1 MTAIGDNWLWGHL
14 IPAITKQINPEGGL
28 QMPILRPT
36 SSEQPNQ
43 DKAFHQ
49 SVSSQ
54 PMAMSMMIDSMVN
67 MMQNNRPALDDRII
81 TEINNSNEY

>member
-1 MTAIGDNWLWGHL
+1 MGI
-14 IPAITKQINPEGGL
+14 IKSQAITKRINPEGGVH
-28 QMPILRPT
+28 MPILRPT

-81 TEINNSNEY
+81 TGINNSNEY

>member
-1 MTAIGDNWLWGHL
+1 MGNTISQAIS
-14 IPAITKQINPEGGL
+14 KRINPEGGL

-67 MMQNNRPALDDRII
+67 MMQSNRQSLDDSRI
-81 TEINNSNEY
+81 EKNDN